1 MVCRSLD
8 CGSASLYLQP
18 PVHVFGAHVSHV
30 GSRCL
35 TVAIDPA
42 VPLDD
47 NGSAPDFERLNTG
60 RRLPPHWLAFQLHRE
75 LELADD
81 LSAVSVANM
90 IASLL
95 AELSG
100 RAGIPVPSAPLP
112 WLHSVLEHTEDA
124 SCRLHSLERLANTEG
139 VHPLP
144 PERGLA

>member
-30 GSRCL
+30 RSRCL

-47 NGSAPDFERLNTG
+47 NGSAPDFDRLNTG

-81 LSAVSVANM
+81 LSSVSVSNM
-90 IASLL
+90 TASLL
-95 AELSG
+95 AAPSG
-100 RAGIPVPSAPLP
+100 PAVLTVPSSPRP
-112 WLHSVLEHTEDA
+112 WPP
-124 SCRLHSLERLANTEG
+124 SC
-139 VHPLP
+139 VY
-144 PERGLA
+144 